1 MIPYNLEGMTFS
13 LLSAEHMGLKSTL
26 QQKRLQPTK
35 TTFFFF
41 FLMEAGYFYIV

>member
-26 QQKRLQPTK
+26 QQKRLQPTE
-35 TTFFFF
+35 TTFF
-41 FLMEAGYFYIV
+41 FLMEAGYFYKV

>member
-26 QQKRLQPTK
+26 QQKRLQPTE

-41 FLMEAGYFYIV
+41 NGGRLFL